1 MTIIILWLMVVFA
14 TAHSFQSSPPSLKS
28 LVLQDLELS
37 PKNWYDR
44 SNEIMFTKRMF
55 IKKQLIFLEISRV
68 PILFD
73 LNVLQIYHFIT

>member
-1 MTIIILWLMVVFA
+1 MTIIILWLMAVFA
-14 TAHSFQSSPPSLKS
+14 AAHSFQSSLPSLKS

-55 IKKQLIFLEISRV
+55 IKK
-68 PILFD
+68 
-73 LNVLQIYHFIT
+73 